1 MRWGTDTPH
10 THRSQPLSPR
20 ARELRSYSHGT
31 HVAECLPRS
40 TLPPPREAQRRLA
53 PNAAHPMLP
62 APAGVRAID
71 VALIMQGTGA
81 YITLSGVHASVLT
94 PRAR

>member
-1 MRWGTDTPH
+1 
-10 THRSQPLSPR
+10 
-20 ARELRSYSHGT
+20 
-31 HVAECLPRS
+31 
-40 TLPPPREAQRRLA
+40 
-53 PNAAHPMLP
+53 MLP